1 MAGGIFDINIGK
13 VRPGTYINVEAKANN
28 TVEAAERGIAVVPI
42 VAKYGKAGSVVEV
55 TSTNANALKNV
66 LGFSVYDNEPSML
79 PVREALKH
87 ATTVKVYILAEG
99 KKATITSDTLTATAL
114 FGGSRGNDFTVTI
127 VSNPTAGFDVSVYL
141 SGVKVEIF
149 EKVKTVEELIAKKSE
164 YLEFAGTGNLTA
176 TAGAVLTGGEDGNVT
191 NAEIT
196 KFLDNLENITFNA
209 VAFPIDNIEED
220 TFTAIKSKIKYLRDT
235 LGKTGQFVVA
245 NYAADYEGI
254 INVTNG
260 VNLSDGTKIDS
271 VKATAFVAGIT
282 AGALYNE
289 SNTYKVYDDAV
300 SVVDLKTNEKAD
312 IATKNGELYFSLNNA
327 GEVVI
332 DYDINSLCSS
342 AAQGNKPDGYKKN
355 RYIRVIDTLLDDL
368 KEEFA
373 PAKYDNNE
381 EGWDLIEGRGNAI
394 LKQYESDNAINNV
407 DYEKDFLVDRNA
419 SNLDAT
425 YINISIAP
433 LDSAEK
439 IYITVRTA

>member
-13 VRPGTYINVEAKANN
+13 VRPGTYINVEAQKKNS
-28 TVEAAERGIAVVPI
+28 VETAERGIAVVPI
-42 VAKYGKAGSVVEV
+42 SAKYGKAGRVIEV
-55 TSTNANALKNV
+55 TSSNANALKNI

-99 KKATITSDTLTATAL
+99 KKATATNDTLTATAL
-114 FGGSRGNDFTVTI
+114 FGGSRGNSFTVTV
-127 VSNPTAGFDVSVYL
+127 VSNPTEGFDVSVYL
-141 SGVKVEIF
+141 AGNKVEIF
-149 EKVKTVEELIAKKSE
+149 EKVKTVEELIAKESE
-164 YLEFAGTGNLTA
+164 FLEFTGTGALSA
-176 TAGAVLTGGEDGNVT
+176 TAGIVLTGGDDGKVT
-191 NAEIT
+191 NTEIT
-196 KFLDNLENITFNA
+196 KFLDDLENITFNA
-209 VAFPIDNIEED
+209 VAFPIPGIEED

-260 VNLSDGTKIDS
+260 VVLGDGTEIDA
-271 VKATAFVAGIT
+271 VNATAFIAGVT

-300 SVVDLKTNEKAD
+300 SVLGLKTNEKAD

-342 AAQGNKPDGYKKN
+342 AAQGDKPDGYKKN

-373 PAKYDNNE
+373 PAKYDNND

-407 DYEKDFLVDRNA
+407 DYENDFLVDRNA
-419 SNLDAT
+419 SSFDAT
-425 YINISIAP
+425 YINIYIAP

-439 IYITVRTA
+439 IYITVKTA

>member
-13 VRPGTYINVEAKANN
+13 VRPGTYINVEAQKKNS
-28 TVEAAERGIAVVPI
+28 VETAERGIAVVPI
-42 VAKYGKAGSVVEV
+42 SAKYGKAGSVVEV
-55 TSTNANALKNV
+55 TSSNANALKNI
-66 LGFSVYDNEPSML
+66 LGYSVYDNEPSML

-99 KKATITSDTLTATAL
+99 KKATATSDTLTATAL
-114 FGGSRGNDFTVTI
+114 FGGSRGNKFTVTV
-127 VSNPTAGFDVSVYL
+127 VSNPTEGYDVSVYL
-141 SGVKVEIF
+141 AGNKVEMF

-164 YLEFAGTGNLTA
+164 YLTFSGTGALSA
-176 TAGAVLTGGEDGNVT
+176 TAGAVLTGGDDGKVT
-191 NAEIT
+191 NTEIT
-196 KFLDNLENITFNA
+196 KFLDDLENITFNA
-209 VAFPIDNIEED
+209 VAFPITGIEED

-245 NYAADYEGI
+245 NYAADYEGV

-260 VNLSDGTKIDS
+260 VILDDGTEIDA
-271 VKATAFVAGIT
+271 VNATAFIAGIT

-300 SVVDLKTNEKAD
+300 SVLGLKTNEKAD
-312 IATKNGELYFSLNNA
+312 IATKAGELYFSLNNA

-342 AAQGNKPDGYKKN
+342 AAQGDKPDGYKKN

-373 PAKYDNNE
+373 PAKYDNND

-407 DYEKDFLVDRNA
+407 DYEKDFVVDRNA
-419 SNLDAT
+419 SSLDAT
-425 YINISIAP
+425 YINIYIAP

-439 IYITVRTA
+439 IYITVKTA